1 MFEKN
6 MHIRTGEK
14 LLPVHLYVSGSEPL
28 PMVFQFWMA
37 EA

>member
-6 MHIRTGEK
+6 IHIRTAEK
-14 LLPVHLYVSGSEPL
+14 LLPLHLYVSGNEPL